1 MLNWENNMK
10 KSELKSLVQEV
21 IKETKTSKKVITETP
36 QRTALKKLIKETI
49 GAMGYVDIGAVG
61 SPIPVSNN
69 AVNAL
74 LGRKRRVVKEDRN
87 PEPDYET
94 FNSKL
99 ETFDDDLKGF
109 LGEIDDWTEG
119 NSANNQC
126 MKIGK
131 QLQIL
136 IGHLL
141 GELLH
146 NI

>member
-21 IKETKTSKKVITETP
+21 IKETKTSKKVIIETP

-74 LGRKRRVVKEDRN
+74 LGRKKRIVKEVVADKQIWKN
-87 PEPDYET
+87 LVESLSDLAQVFENYSVGEIIG
-94 FNSKL
+94 
-99 ETFDDDLKGF
+99 DLKGKE
-109 LGEIDDWTEG
+109 L
-119 NSANNQC
+119 
-126 MKIGK
+126 KISDIQK
-131 QLQIL
+131 LDRMVTDVTNYIS
-136 IGHLL
+136 
-141 GELLH
+141 
-146 NI
+146 